1 MADLSLDSLYKM
13 VAHIY
18 REQNAIRSPHA
29 TFSHFVEVCGMLT
42 IHDRKKKREGSTV
55 IDAICKALGWYFPLM
70 AKFRIRSVEEL
81 VFRKFPYAC
90 PYCRRAPHEDTP
102 CKLVRGTKSTVD
114 HNELRRLYTV
124 NRERKPRSLNGWQQM
139 FQEIYPRS
147 TTDAG
152 RSTIGLLEEL
162 GELAEAIRVYDQHPM
177 YLLGEAADTFSYL
190 MRIANEHQIQIAMD
204 DQDFSLEDEF
214 LRRYPGLCPQCG
226 FMVCACPSVPD
237 ATVGRMAKEL
247 DIGGKEDLFIA
258 DPESF
263 SNDGRAIA
271 LQALDRAGGYS
282 GLVSQF
288 PFDRGDANKALV
300 LLCLRLADAIQQ
312 VKPQVAEQLRSAA
325 IQVGSDA
332 TYPGSPKHSFKDVGL
347 LEAIREAWRA
357 TDEATRQEL
366 QRGDGLINELGP
378 MIGKV
383 RVLFVSA
390 TPRDQ
395 DVLKVNEECRAIKE
409 AARLAQN
416 RDAIEINELNAATV
430 DDLRRELLNNEFEI
444 VHLSG
449 HGDADSFLFHG
460 ATSGSPIPL
469 AGLRQLIGRHPE
481 VRCVI
486 LNSCQSACALVDPIA
501 PLTVGMDDSIADEAA
516 IEFSRG
522 FYDAIG
528 AGKDLEFA
536 VEEGKNAARLKGVE
550 AAAILVLRQT

>member
-1 MADLSLDSLYKM
+1 MADLSLDGLYKM

-42 IHDRKKKREGSTV
+42 IHDRRKKREGSSV
-55 IDAICKALGWYFPLM
+55 VDAICKALGWYFPLM

-90 PYCRRAPHEDTP
+90 PYCRRAPHEDAP

-114 HNELRRLYTV
+114 HNALRLLYAQ
-124 NRERKPRSLNGWQQM
+124 NHEKRPGSLNGWQNM
-139 FQEIYPRS
+139 FQDIYPRS

-177 YLLGEAADTFSYL
+177 YMLGEAADTFSYL
-190 MRIANEHQIQIAMD
+190 MGIANEHRIQIAME
-204 DQDFSLEDEF
+204 DQHFSLEDEF

-226 FMVCACPSVPD
+226 SMICTCPSVPA

-247 DIGGKEDLFIA
+247 DIEGNEDLFIT

-263 SNDGRAIA
+263 SNDGRTIA

-300 LLCLRLADAIQQ
+300 LLCLKLADAIRH
-312 VKPQVAEQLRSAA
+312 VKPEVAERLRSAA
-325 IQVGSDA
+325 IQIGSAA
-332 TYPGSPKHSFKDVGL
+332 TYPGSPEHLFKDADL
-347 LEAIREAWRA
+347 IEAVRQAWRE
-357 TDEATRQEL
+357 TDETIRQEL
-366 QRGDGLINELGP
+366 QSGDELINELGP

-395 DVLKVNEECRAIKE
+395 DVLRVNEECRIIRE
-409 AARLAQN
+409 AVQLAKN
-416 RDAIEINELNAATV
+416 RDLIKISELNAATI
-430 DDLRRELLNNEFEI
+430 DDFRRALLNNEFEI
-444 VHLSG
+444 IHLSG
-449 HGDADSFLFHG
+449 HGDADSFLLHG
-460 ATSGSPIPL
+460 DGSASPISM
-469 AGLRQLIGRHPE
+469 ASLRELMGRHPK

-486 LNSCQSACALVDPIA
+486 LNSCQSACKLADPIA

-528 AGKDLEFA
+528 AGKDLEYS
-536 VEEGKNAARLKGVE
+536 VEEGKSAARLKGVE
-550 AAAILVLRQT
+550 ASAILVLRRT